1 MPTSS
6 DHDKYDHGNFIGFI
20 GHFLKRDLSQPQ
32 WHIISIFT
40 FTVLLLMD
48 KILHQ
53 LIGRLSHYLQ
63 GFIHH
68 RWCRISSIN
77 SIFARFVHV
86 GEVSPRLD
94 ISDGEHKHDLGID
107 WFLCVAGRLAREQ
120 KKTREN
126 KWHSARCIFQIYA
139 STQTLKGWQRQ
150 SLFKNQK
157 ERFLASLYPGFQNV
171 CIRHFSLRSTY
182 L

>member
-1 MPTSS
+1 
-6 DHDKYDHGNFIGFI
+6 
-20 GHFLKRDLSQPQ
+20 
-32 WHIISIFT
+32 
-40 FTVLLLMD
+40 MD

-120 KKTREN
+120 KKHVKTN
-126 KWHSARCIFQIYA
+126 GISARCIFQIYA

-150 SLFKNQK
+150 SLFQEPKGAVFSQ
-157 ERFLASLYPGFQNV
+157 SLPWLSKRLYTSLFFEINIF
-171 CIRHFSLRSTY
+171 IRKLQSSQHDRHILVYFFR
-182 L
+182 